1 MGKKNKALKEFNR
14 KMDEKFNNL
23 LGKDIPKK
31 KVKIEKPRNNKF
43 NILEDTLKVLKE
55 MGKTVDDVKWV
66 GGKDFRISW
75 DNFETIANI
84 EIFHT
89 EARDIAADL
98 VIVGDDW
105 WLERDFWGLD
115 GYYSGWAFE
124 TKPNKPDDKK
134 FISNLLI
141 EDHDY
146 SLRKAN
152 EEEK

>member
-1 MGKKNKALKEFNR
+1 MGKKNDELKRFE
-14 KMDEKFNNL
+14 EKLNCTINAML
-23 LGKDIPKK
+23 EPKK
-31 KVKIEKPRNNKF
+31 SKKKEKLKNNKF

-55 MGKTVDDVKWV
+55 NGKTSDDVKWV

-75 DNFETIANI
+75 DNFESIANI
-84 EIFHT
+84 EILND

-98 VIVGDDW
+98 VIVGEDW

-115 GYYSGWAFE
+115 GYYSGWAFK
-124 TKPNKPDDKK
+124 TKPKKPEDKK
-134 FISNLLI
+134 VITNLLI

-152 EEEK
+152 EGGN